1 MTSCIRNTTKP
12 KSDIASLKTLSKEDL
27 ALVFWLTVN
36 GIQKNIMTGKRNKL
50 IESLIGINV
59 TLSHLLQKFFK
70 GTNEQNIT

>member
-1 MTSCIRNTTKP
+1 MTSCFRNTKRP
-12 KSDIASLKTLSKEDL
+12 KSDIASLNTLNKEDL

-36 GIQKNIMTGKRNKL
+36 GIQKNIRTGKRNKL
-50 IESLIGINV
+50 VKSLIGIEV